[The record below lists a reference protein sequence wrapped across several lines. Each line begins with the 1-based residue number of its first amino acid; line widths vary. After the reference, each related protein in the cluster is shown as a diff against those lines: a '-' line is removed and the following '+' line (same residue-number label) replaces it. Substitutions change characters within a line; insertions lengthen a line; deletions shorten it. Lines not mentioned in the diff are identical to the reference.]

1 MEVKCYCQRIV
12 GGQCSQDK
20 TSRAKRK
27 GALTISILSSG
38 KDISAHAQSVGVINV
53 ELEID
58 LILARVSM
66 FTATNDISRMTICP
80 PHRSSLG
87 IGWPRGS
94 HRCRVPEIL
103 SSHTHEIS
111 VRANREI
118 KDHS

>member
-12 GGQCSQDK
+12 GGQGSQDE

-27 GALTISILSSG
+27 GALTISLLSSG
-38 KDISAHAQSVGVINV
+38 KDISAHAQSVGVTNV
-53 ELEID
+53 ELEIS

-87 IGWPRGS
+87 TYWVAKR
-94 HRCRVPEIL
+94 L
-103 SSHTHEIS
+103 SSMPR
-111 VRANREI
+111 VRNIIE
-118 KDHS
+118 SYP